1 MTNEEEI
8 KQLKEEIRK
17 LKILVQLGIGL
28 AGIQHYRNDR
38 KRWNSLNQ
46 FMIDM
51 GLDPATFDINE
62 DGVQYTKI

>member
-1 MTNEEEI
+1 MTSEEEI

-28 AGIQHYRNDR
+28 AGIQCYGSDP
-38 KRWNSLNQ
+38 KRWNSLNK

-51 GLDPATFDINE
+51 GLEPATFTIGESDVE
-62 DGVQYTKI
+62 YSKI